1 MIHNPNP
8 EPIKYIS
15 NNMTDDRVPW
25 TQEEDDLL
33 VKSVQL
39 HQGKNWKMVA
49 ASLTNRTRAQCA
61 HRWQKVLN
69 PDIKKGAWSDEEDT
83 MLNVA
88 LEKFGPGKWSRIA
101 REVPG
106 RNGKQCR
113 ERWHNHLMPEVKKD
127 PWSQTEDELIVKLRA
142 EKGNKWAAIARY
154 LPGRTENAVKNR
166 WNAKLAIDLGC
177 PETPR
182 SRKRNNSVQSNTS
195 IQSDVTETMEAPQK
209 KLKLESEAILEK
221 VRAEIRSMMELAKD
235 VPVQVTNE
243 EMPMK
248 KRWLNKLNTFGTD
261 GFLKTKTSDMIE
273 NSNNKLPND
282 SELEW
287 LASLAAARALSGFK
301 NEIPTPSS

>member
-1 MIHNPNP
+1 
-8 EPIKYIS
+8 
-15 NNMTDDRVPW
+15 
-25 TQEEDDLL
+25 
-33 VKSVQL
+33 
-39 HQGKNWKMVA
+39 
-49 ASLTNRTRAQCA
+49 
-61 HRWQKVLN
+61 
-69 PDIKKGAWSDEEDT
+69 
-83 MLNVA
+83 
-88 LEKFGPGKWSRIA
+88 
-101 REVPG
+101 
-106 RNGKQCR
+106 
-113 ERWHNHLMPEVKKD
+113 MPEVKKD